1 MAPEA
6 IVLQTKPRAFPPPL
20 PPHIRAY
27 DDDELTLALK
37 PFIYDYLARI
47 IEARQRHGFAGAEAL
62 GAARLARFYA
72 ILCAA
77 CTEVVDTYRRRGEL

>member
-1 MAPEA
+1 M
-6 IVLQTKPRAFPPPL
+6 LQTEPHALPPPL
-20 PPHIRAY
+20 PPHIRTY
-27 DDDELTLALK
+27 TDDELTIALK

-47 IEARQRHGFAGAEAL
+47 LEARQRHGFAGAEAL

-77 CTEVVDTYRRRGEL
+77 CTEVVDTYRSRGTL

>member
-1 MAPEA
+1 M
-6 IVLQTKPRAFPPPL
+6 LQTEPHIPPPL
-20 PPHIRAY
+20 PPHIRTY
-27 DDDELTLALK
+27 TDDELTLALK

-47 IEARQRHGFAGAEAL
+47 LEARARHGFSGAEAL

-77 CTEVVDTYRRRGEL
+77 CTEVVDGYRSRGAL

>member
-1 MAPEA
+1 M
-6 IVLQTKPRAFPPPL
+6 LQTEQRTIPPPL
-20 PPHIRAY
+20 PPHIRTY
-27 DDDELTLALK
+27 TDDGLTLALK

-47 IEARQRHGFAGAEAL
+47 IEARQRHGCSGAEAL

-77 CTEVVDTYRRRGEL
+77 CTEVVDTYRSRGAL

>member
-1 MAPEA
+1 
-6 IVLQTKPRAFPPPL
+6 VLQTEPRALPPPL
-20 PPHIRAY
+20 PPHIRTY
-27 DDDELTLALK
+27 TDDELTLALK

-47 IEARQRHGFAGAEAL
+47 LAARERHGFSSAEAL

-77 CTEVVDTYRRRGEL
+77 CTEVVDRYRRDGQL